1 MRYLARAIFLFF
13 MLSVHQG
20 YGQFLDT
27 KIYPV
32 YHGDDLGL
40 TYTPQQSVFKIWSP
54 TADAARIIFYGSSLG
69 KDQLGSHLMTK
80 SANGT
85 WTISFDKDLKGQ
97 YYVFQVLVNDKWLA
111 EVPDP
116 YAKAVGTDGKRAVVI
131 DLKDTNPTGWAE
143 DQSPVFSSRKNLEK
157 GMGGLP
163 VDAVVYELHVRDATI
178 HPTSAVSNKG
188 KFLGLT
194 EGGVVNE
201 WKVVTG
207 LDHLQDLGVTHV
219 HLLPSY
225 DFYSV
230 VESKPDST
238 QYNWGYDPL
247 NYNVPEGSYS
257 TNPADGVTRIK
268 EFKTLVQSMHKK
280 GIRVVMDV
288 VYNHTML
295 TENSYFNQLVP
306 GYYYRQNESGGFSNA
321 SACGNETASERPM
334 MRKFMLESL
343 KYWVNEYHV
352 DGFRFDLM
360 GIHDIETMN
369 LISKELHD
377 LKPDILLY
385 GEGWTAGSSPLPDS
399 VRAIKKNAHQLEGI
413 AVFSDDLR
421 DGIKGSVFDH
431 ADKGFASGKQDMEES
446 IKFGVI
452 AALDHPQIA
461 YQKVNYSKAP
471 YAKSPA
477 QVVSYCECHDNHVL
491 WDKLAISNSTD
502 VFETRKNMHLLSLSI
517 VLTSQGISFLH
528 AGTEFLRTKRG
539 VENSFNAGDSIN
551 AINWNDK
558 LQYLDVYEYVKA
570 LIKMRKDHP
579 AFRMITQSQIAGLIR
594 FDEPT
599 TKGLVAYEINGGSV
613 GDRWKNIRVMYN
625 GSAAA
630 QQVKLSKGAW
640 NVYVSNNQLN
650 NSIKSNQKV
659 QDSIEL
665 KPYSATILYKN

>member
-1 MRYLARAIFLFF
+1 MRYLVRAIFLLF

-40 TYTPQQSVFKIWSP
+40 TYSAKQSTFKIWSP

-69 KDQLGSHLMTK
+69 KDQLGVHNMTK
-80 SANGT
+80 STSGT
-85 WTISFDKDLKGQ
+85 WTISFAKDLKGQ
-97 YYVFQVLVNDKWLA
+97 YYVFQVLINGNWLA

-116 YAKAVGTDGKRAVVI
+116 YAKAVGTDGKRAVVV
-131 DLKDTNPTGWAE
+131 DLNDTHPSGWSE
-143 DQSPVFSSRKNLEK
+143 DQSPVFSNRKNLKK
-157 GMGGLP
+157 GIGGLP

-194 EGGVVNE
+194 EGGVVNDK
-201 WKVVTG
+201 KVATG

-230 VESKPDST
+230 VESKPDSL

-343 KYWVNEYHV
+343 KYWVKEYHI

-377 LKPDILLY
+377 IKPDILLY

-502 VFETRKNMHLLSLSI
+502 VFETRKNMHLLSISI

-558 LQYLDVYEYVKA
+558 STYLDVYEYVRA
-570 LIKMRKDHP
+570 LIAMRKEHP
-579 AFRMITQSQIAGLIR
+579 AFRMTTQSQIASLIR
-594 FDEPT
+594 FDEST
-599 TKGLVAYEINGGSV
+599 TKGLVAYEIDGGSV
-613 GDRWKNIRVMYN
+613 GDSWKNIRVMYN
-625 GSAAA
+625 GSAVA
-630 QQVKLSKGAW
+630 QRVKLSNGFW
-640 NVYVSNNQLN
+640 HVYVSNNQLN
-650 NSIKSNQKV
+650 KSIKSNQKV